1 MTTEVDEHSKVA
13 IIGKSDLAHGVL
25 GSSKGA
31 LASGVFGSNS
41 YHPPIRRDEVGIL
54 APPKDDPRHEV
65 GLLAPPKGYP
75 GSGVLGVHS
84 GDSGGSGVRGDSSA
98 GYGVHGS
105 SEAPNHS
112 GVLGIHELRK
122 GQTIK
127 YPSYGVF
134 GFQIG
139 NVRGAGV
146 RGESSSG
153 DGVIG
158 VTHSEKKNGVV
169 GIIETGPGS
178 MNIESITFGLG
189 NGVAGF
195 SSAPDASGVWGFG
208 RAAGVSGTSN
218 EGHGVHG
225 LSNTVLGI
233 GVFGENK
240 APLAFSADLSH
251 VAPVGVTGLSEHGIG
266 VRGESFY
273 QDYLTPPAPAHSDV
287 ISGVWDDKPSTKQM
301 VSLLGALGATGKKV
315 LILTDGCQAERF
327 PERAQPA
334 ADLRDAVRRR
344 LDLPHVVVGR
354 GARRVERARLRRSRP
369 WKRSRARPARSRR
382 ASLAAPR
389 RRSARPRRL
398 RPRAPTRTRRR
409 ERPPRPRASPRS
421 RRPLPR
427 SRRRRNP
434 PARRR
439 GSKQCRH

>member
-1 MTTEVDEHSKVA
+1 MVGGRSQQTPSINRLTSLPDSVLSKCRRSRHFEFQHIKRRHRPAWNCTVLEWRIA
-13 IIGKSDLAHGVL
+13 TPQRFKVVLYLSGVCQHHVLFRESNHDNRSRLAQQGRNHRKVRSGPRKYWVHL
-25 GSSKGA
+25 KGA

-84 GDSGGSGVRGDSSA
+84 GDSGGSEVRGDSSA

-112 GVLGIHELRK
+112 GVLGNYELRK

-178 MNIESITFGLG
+178 MNIRINHLWARQWRSWF
-189 NGVAGF
+189 F
-195 SSAPDASGVWGFG
+195 
-208 RAAGVSGTSN
+208 
-218 EGHGVHG
+218 
-225 LSNTVLGI
+225 
-233 GVFGENK
+233 
-240 APLAFSADLSH
+240 
-251 VAPVGVTGLSEHGIG
+251 
-266 VRGESFY
+266 
-273 QDYLTPPAPAHSDV
+273 
-287 ISGVWDDKPSTKQM
+287 
-301 VSLLGALGATGKKV
+301 
-315 LILTDGCQAERF
+315 
-327 PERAQPA
+327 ERA
-334 ADLRDAVRRR
+334 
-344 LDLPHVVVGR
+344 
-354 GARRVERARLRRSRP
+354 
-369 WKRSRARPARSRR
+369 
-382 ASLAAPR
+382 
-389 RRSARPRRL
+389 
-398 RPRAPTRTRRR
+398 
-409 ERPPRPRASPRS
+409 
-421 RRPLPR
+421 
-427 SRRRRNP
+427 
-434 PARRR
+434 
-439 GSKQCRH
+439 